1 MNMTK
6 RWNITFLSFVI
17 ISSGINTFFVKA
29 NAGLTSGADIYCVM
43 RENGNDHETSWMA
56 AYTNIKLKRS
66 GLFKTSPRQAANTIV
81 ENVVS
86 DPIKYKNCISFLRDL
101 YTNKTKPITQDDSE
115 SNDPN
120 EEILDYS
127 PSNNEQ
133 ERYSDEDRYSY

>member
-1 MNMTK
+1 MTK

>member
-56 AYTNIKLKRS
+56 AYTNIKKQRS
-66 GLFKTSPRQAANTIV
+66 GIFKTSPRQAANTIV
-81 ENVVS
+81 ENVVA
-86 DPIKYKNCISFLRDL
+86 DPIKYEQCVAFLGDL
-101 YTNKTKPITQDDSE
+101 YKTNITAPPKENNEIITGDSE
-115 SNDPN
+115 RLN
-120 EEILDYS
+120 YS
-127 PSNNEQ
+127 PSNGI
-133 ERYSDEDRYSY
+133 DRYSY